1 MMEWNL
7 QTILAYLTVALAI
20 AWLVRK
26 FLWPT
31 AKKSGDCG
39 DGDCG
44 CH

>member
-1 MMEWNL
+1 MEWNL
-7 QTILAYLTVALAI
+7 QNILAYLTVVLAI

-26 FLWPT
+26 FLWPS
-31 AKKSGDCG
+31 AKKYGDCG